1 MNYSLNIEHVWC
13 MQTYGK
19 NLISKLWFGFVSPQW
34 SDDEAELT
42 PPAGLGYSF
51 QSKVVAI
58 IN

>member
-1 MNYSLNIEHVWC
+1 MNIEHVWC

-19 NLISKLWFGFVSPQW
+19 NLISKLWSGFVSPQW